1 MTRRMPLL
9 VETLIDSPDWDG
21 HDLAGLAAR
30 AGDATLTA
38 LGLDPAGFAISL
50 MGCDDD
56 RIAVLN
62 AEFRG
67 KPVPTNVLS
76 WPSEDRAPE
85 YVGEAPDLP
94 EGDPDDPLELGDIA
108 IAHGVCTREAAVAG
122 RPFDWHVTHLLVHG
136 VLHLLGY
143 DHVEDEDAALM
154 ERIEVEILAALGVP
168 DPYAEGNPD
177 DGAGG
182 DGAPR

>member
-1 MTRRMPLL
+1 MRFEPL
-9 VETLIDSPDWDG
+9 SQCCG
-21 HDLAGLAAR
+21 CSRDLAE
-30 AGDATLTA
+30 
-38 LGLDPAGFAISL
+38 
-50 MGCDDD
+50 
-56 RIAVLN
+56 VLLP
-62 AEFRG
+62 EQPDVQLPR
-67 KPVPTNVLS
+67 T
-76 WPSEDRAPE
+76 E

-108 IAHGVCTREAAVAG
+108 IAHGVCTCEAAAAG

-177 DGAGG
+177 DGTGG
-182 DGAPR
+182 DGALR